1 MHLSGMPRSRFM
13 RITPI
18 FQPSKDR
25 VIWFRDSRLYKIA
38 MDMNAPWGEH
48 CFMTIDLT
56 PATPAFLSNPHK
68 DCFIDGKWCP
78 AIAGER
84 IETFNPANGK
94 VLATLA
100 RGRELDINSAVK
112 AARRAFEGPW
122 SRFTPAQRQ
131 QVLVRFAE
139 LVEKH
144 YDELTLLESLDMG
157 APLARLRGAKDNYI
171 RNILYYS
178 SQARS
183 ISGDTI
189 PNSLPGSVTTMV
201 IKAPVGVVGGILPW
215 NGPLSSQM
223 YVIGPV
229 LATGCTAV
237 IKPAEEGS
245 LSILRTAELLLEAGL
260 PAGVVNVVTGLGSEA
275 GAALASH
282 PDVNRIAFTGSTVTG
297 REIIRASAG
306 NMKRLQLELGGKSP
320 DIVFADADLEKA
332 VPGVAM
338 GIYNNSGQICFA
350 GSRVFV
356 QRSIHDEFVE
366 RLTTFS
372 RALKVGHPLAADT
385 KLGPLVSQRQLD
397 RVLGYVEKGP
407 QEGARLMTGGKRLGG
422 DLAGGYFIEPTLF
435 CEVSNTMTIAREEI
449 FGPVACVIPF
459 DTIDE
464 ALTLGNLTDYGL
476 GSGVWSTN
484 VNTVMRMIHGIQAG
498 TVWVNC
504 YGLLDPAVGFGGY
517 KHSGYGWKGGPSQID
532 GYLYQKAA
540 YINTN

>member
-1 MHLSGMPRSRFM
+1 M
-13 RITPI
+13 
-18 FQPSKDR
+18 
-25 VIWFRDSRLYKIA
+25 DSTLP
-38 MDMNAPWGEH
+38 D
-48 CFMTIDLT
+48 
-56 PATPAFLSNPHK
+56 FLSNPHK
-68 DCFIDGKWCP
+68 DLFIDGKWCP
-78 AIAGER
+78 ALAGER
-84 IETFNPANGK
+84 IETFNPSTGR

-100 RGRELDINSAVK
+100 RARQADVDAAVA

-139 LVEKH
+139 LVDKH
-144 YDELTLLESLDMG
+144 YDELAMLESQDMG
-157 APLARLRGAKDNYI
+157 APLARLRGTKENYL

-189 PNSLPGSVTTMV
+189 PNSLPGSVTTLV
-201 IKAPVGVVGGILPW
+201 LKAPVGVVGGILPW

-260 PAGVVNVVTGLGSEA
+260 PPGVINVVTGLGGEA
-275 GAALASH
+275 GAALAAH
-282 PDVNRIAFTGSTVTG
+282 PDVNRVAFTGSTVPG
-297 REIIRASAG
+297 REIIKASAV
-306 NMKRLQLELGGKSP
+306 NMKRIQLELGGKSP

-350 GSRVFV
+350 GSRIFV
-356 QRSIHDEFVE
+356 QRAIHEEFLE
-366 RLTTFS
+366 KLATFT
-372 RALKVGHPLAADT
+372 RTIKVGDPLAADT

-397 RVLGYVEKGP
+397 RVLGYVNQGP
-407 QEGARLMTGGKRLGG
+407 QDGARLVTGGKRLGG
-422 DLAGGYFIEPTLF
+422 ELAGGYFIEPTIF
-435 CEVSNTMTIAREEI
+435 GDVSNSMTIAREEI

-459 DTIDE
+459 DTVEE
-464 ALTLGNLTDYGL
+464 ALALGNATEYGL

-484 VNTVMRMIHGIQAG
+484 VNTVMRMVHGIQAG

-504 YGLLDPAVGFGGY
+504 YGMLDPAVGFGGY

-540 YINTN
+540 YINVN

>member
-1 MHLSGMPRSRFM
+1 M
-13 RITPI
+13 
-18 FQPSKDR
+18 
-25 VIWFRDSRLYKIA
+25 DSTLP
-38 MDMNAPWGEH
+38 D
-48 CFMTIDLT
+48 
-56 PATPAFLSNPHK
+56 FLSNPHK
-68 DCFIDGKWCP
+68 DLFIDGKWCP
-78 AIAGER
+78 ALAGER
-84 IETFNPANGK
+84 IETFNPSTGR

-100 RGRELDINSAVK
+100 RARQADVDAAVA

-139 LVEKH
+139 LVDKH
-144 YDELTLLESLDMG
+144 YDELAMLESQDMG
-157 APLARLRGAKDNYI
+157 APLARLRGTKENYL

-189 PNSLPGSVTTMV
+189 PNSLPGSVTTLV
-201 IKAPVGVVGGILPW
+201 LKAPVGVVGGILPW

-260 PAGVVNVVTGLGSEA
+260 PPGVINVVTGLGGEA
-275 GAALASH
+275 GAALAAH
-282 PDVNRIAFTGSTVTG
+282 PDVNRVAFTGSTVTG
-297 REIIRASAG
+297 REIIKASAV
-306 NMKRLQLELGGKSP
+306 NMKRIQLELGGKSP

-350 GSRVFV
+350 GSRIFV
-356 QRSIHDEFVE
+356 QRAIHEEFLE
-366 RLTTFS
+366 KLATFT
-372 RALKVGHPLAADT
+372 RTIKVGDPLAADT

-397 RVLGYVEKGP
+397 RVLGYVNQGP
-407 QEGARLMTGGKRLGG
+407 QDGARLVTGGKRLGG
-422 DLAGGYFIEPTLF
+422 ELAGGYFIEPTIF
-435 CEVSNTMTIAREEI
+435 GDVSNSMTIAREEI

-459 DTIDE
+459 DTVEE
-464 ALTLGNLTDYGL
+464 ALALGNATEYGL

-484 VNTVMRMIHGIQAG
+484 VNTVMRMVHGIQAG

-504 YGLLDPAVGFGGY
+504 YGMLDPAVGFGGY

-540 YINTN
+540 YINVN

>member
-1 MHLSGMPRSRFM
+1 MTS
-13 RITPI
+13 TPS
-18 FQPSKDR
+18 Q
-25 VIWFRDSRLYKIA
+25 
-38 MDMNAPWGEH
+38 
-48 CFMTIDLT
+48 
-56 PATPAFLSNPHK
+56 FLANPNK
-68 DCFIDGKWCP
+68 QLFIDGQWC
-78 AIAGER
+78 AAQAGER
-84 IETFNPANGK
+84 IDTFNPATGR

-100 RGRELDINSAVK
+100 RARQADVDGAVA

-139 LVEKH
+139 LVDKH
-144 YDELTLLESLDMG
+144 YEELALLESQDIG
-157 APLARLRGAKDNYI
+157 APLARLRSTKENYI

-189 PNSLPGSVTTMV
+189 PNSLPGSVTTLLL
-201 IKAPVGVVGGILPW
+201 KAPVGVVGGILPW
-215 NGPLSSQM
+215 NGPMSSQM

-245 LSILRTAELLLEAGL
+245 LSILRTAELLVEAGL
-260 PAGVVNVVTGLGSEA
+260 PPGVVNVVTGLGGEA

-282 PDVNRIAFTGSTVTG
+282 PDVNRVAFTGSTVTG
-297 REIIRASAG
+297 REIIKASAV
-306 NMKRLQLELGGKSP
+306 NMKRIQLELGGKSP

-332 VPGVAM
+332 VPGAAM

-350 GSRVFV
+350 GSRIFV
-356 QRSIHDEFVE
+356 QRAIHEEFVE
-366 RLTTFS
+366 KLAAFTRTI
-372 RALKVGHPLAADT
+372 KVGDPLAADT

-397 RVLGYVEKGP
+397 RVLGYVDQGP
-407 QEGARLMTGGKRLGG
+407 KEGARLVSGGQRLGG
-422 DLAGGYFIEPTLF
+422 ELADGYFVEPTIF
-435 CEVSNTMTIAREEI
+435 GDVSNTMTIAREEI

-459 DTIDE
+459 DTIEE
-464 ALTLGNLTDYGL
+464 ALALGNATEYGL

-484 VNTVMRMIHGIQAG
+484 VNTVMRMVHGIQAG

-540 YINTN
+540 YININ

>member
-1 MHLSGMPRSRFM
+1 MSCDTLS
-13 RITPI
+13 TPPLNFI
-18 FQPSKDR
+18 
-25 VIWFRDSRLYKIA
+25 
-38 MDMNAPWGEH
+38 
-48 CFMTIDLT
+48 
-56 PATPAFLSNPHK
+56 SNPHK
-68 DCFIDGKWCP
+68 ELFIDGRSCP
-78 AIAGER
+78 AVAGER
-84 IETFNPANGK
+84 IETFNPATGR

-100 RGRELDINSAVK
+100 RGRQADVDAAVMS
-112 AARRAFEGPW
+112 ARRAFEGPW

-144 YDELTLLESLDMG
+144 YDELTLLESHDMG
-157 APLARLRGAKDNYI
+157 APLARLRGAKESYI

-189 PNSLPGSVTTMV
+189 PNSLPGNVTTMV
-201 IKAPVGVVGGILPW
+201 LKAPVGVVGGILPW

-245 LSILRTAELLLEAGL
+245 LSILRTAELLIEAGL
-260 PAGVVNVVTGLGSEA
+260 PPGVINIVTGLGCEA
-275 GAALASH
+275 GSALAAH
-282 PDVNRIAFTGSTVTG
+282 PDVNRVAFTGSTVTG

-320 DIVFADADLEKA
+320 DIVFADADLNKA

-356 QRSIHDEFVE
+356 QRDIHDEFVD
-366 RLTTFS
+366 RLAAYS
-372 RALKVGHPLAADT
+372 RTLKVGDPLAADT

-397 RVLGYVEKGP
+397 RVLSYVNKGP
-407 QEGARLMTGGKRLGG
+407 EEGARLVTGGQRPGG
-422 DLAGGYFIEPTLF
+422 ELSGGYFIEPTVF
-435 CEVSNTMTIAREEI
+435 SNVSNKMTIAQEEI

-459 DTIDE
+459 DTIEE
-464 ALTLGNLTDYGL
+464 ALTLGNAIDYGL
-476 GSGVWSTN
+476 GSGVWSSN

-540 YINTN
+540 YINVG

>member
-1 MHLSGMPRSRFM
+1 MVSTLP
-13 RITPI
+13 T
-18 FQPSKDR
+18 
-25 VIWFRDSRLYKIA
+25 
-38 MDMNAPWGEH
+38 
-48 CFMTIDLT
+48 
-56 PATPAFLSNPHK
+56 FLANPNK
-68 DCFIDGKWCP
+68 ELFIDGRWCP
-78 AIAGER
+78 ALAGER
-84 IETFNPANGK
+84 IDTFNPATGH

-100 RGRELDINSAVK
+100 RARQPDVDAAVA

-131 QVLVRFAE
+131 QVLVRFAQ
-139 LVEKH
+139 LVDQH
-144 YDELTLLESLDMG
+144 YDELSLLESHDMG
-157 APLARLRGAKDNYI
+157 APLARLRSTKENYL

-189 PNSLPGSVTTMV
+189 PNSLPGTVTTLLL
-201 IKAPVGVVGGILPW
+201 KAPVGVVGGILPW

-260 PAGVVNVVTGLGSEA
+260 PPGVINVVTGLGSEA

-282 PDVNRIAFTGSTVTG
+282 PDVNRVAFTGSTVTG
-297 REIIRASAG
+297 REIIKASAV
-306 NMKRLQLELGGKSP
+306 NMKRIQLELGGKSP
-320 DIVFADADLEKA
+320 DIVFADADLDKA
-332 VPGVAM
+332 IPGVAM
-338 GIYNNSGQICFA
+338 GIYNNSGQLCFA
-350 GSRVFV
+350 GSRIFV
-356 QRSIHDEFVE
+356 QRAIHEAFVE
-366 RLTTFS
+366 KLSAYTRT
-372 RALKVGHPLAADT
+372 LKVGDPLAADT
-385 KLGPLVSQRQLD
+385 KLGPVVSQRQLD
-397 RVLGYVEKGP
+397 RVLGYVKQGA
-407 QEGARLMTGGKRLGG
+407 QEGARLITGGQRLGG
-422 DLAGGYFIEPTLF
+422 ALAGGYFIEPTIF
-435 CEVSNTMTIAREEI
+435 GDVSNAMTIAREEI

-459 DTIDE
+459 DTVED
-464 ALTLGNLTDYGL
+464 ALALANATEYGL

-484 VNTVMRMIHGIQAG
+484 VNTVMRMVHGIQAG

-540 YINTN
+540 YINVN

>member
-1 MHLSGMPRSRFM
+1 M
-13 RITPI
+13 
-18 FQPSKDR
+18 
-25 VIWFRDSRLYKIA
+25 DSTLP
-38 MDMNAPWGEH
+38 D
-48 CFMTIDLT
+48 
-56 PATPAFLSNPHK
+56 FLSNPHK
-68 DCFIDGKWCP
+68 DLFIDGKWCP
-78 AIAGER
+78 ALAGER
-84 IETFNPANGK
+84 IETFNPSTGR

-100 RGRELDINSAVK
+100 RARQADVDAAVA

-139 LVEKH
+139 LVDKH
-144 YDELTLLESLDMG
+144 YDELAMLESQDMG
-157 APLARLRGAKDNYI
+157 APLARLRGTKENYL

-189 PNSLPGSVTTMV
+189 PNSLPGSVTTLV
-201 IKAPVGVVGGILPW
+201 LKAPVGVVGGILPW

-245 LSILRTAELLLEAGL
+245 LSILRTAELLMEAGL
-260 PAGVVNVVTGLGSEA
+260 PPGVINVVTGLGGEA
-275 GAALASH
+275 GAALAAH
-282 PDVNRIAFTGSTVTG
+282 PDVNRVAFTGSTVTG
-297 REIIRASAG
+297 REIIKASAV
-306 NMKRLQLELGGKSP
+306 NMKRIQLELGGKSP

-350 GSRVFV
+350 GSRIFV
-356 QRSIHDEFVE
+356 QRAIHEEFLE
-366 RLTTFS
+366 KLATFT
-372 RALKVGHPLAADT
+372 RTIKVGDPLAADT

-397 RVLGYVEKGP
+397 RVLGYVNQGP
-407 QEGARLMTGGKRLGG
+407 QDGARLVTGGKRLGG
-422 DLAGGYFIEPTLF
+422 ELAGGYFIEPTIF
-435 CEVSNTMTIAREEI
+435 GDVSNSMTIAREEI

-459 DTIDE
+459 DTVEE
-464 ALTLGNLTDYGL
+464 ALALGNATEYGL

-484 VNTVMRMIHGIQAG
+484 VNTVMRMVHGIQAG

-504 YGLLDPAVGFGGY
+504 YGMLDPAVGFGGY

-540 YINTN
+540 YINVN